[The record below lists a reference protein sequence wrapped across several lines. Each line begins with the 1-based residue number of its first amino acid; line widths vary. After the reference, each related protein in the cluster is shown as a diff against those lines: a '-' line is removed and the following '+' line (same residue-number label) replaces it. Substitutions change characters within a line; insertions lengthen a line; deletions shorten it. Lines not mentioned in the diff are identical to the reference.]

1 MFKLQVPPLGRIS
14 YIDVMQISLTPEQR
28 EWLEAKVAA
37 GQFGSLEEAA
47 AAAIADSMA
56 GEIDD
61 MAWAKPYVDEARAAV
76 ARGDVLTI
84 EEHRARIARRL
95 SKT

>member
-1 MFKLQVPPLGRIS
+1 MRGVG
-14 YIDVMQISLTPEQR
+14 YTDAMQISLTPEQHD
-28 EWLEAKVAA
+28 WLEAKVAA
-37 GQFGSLEEAA
+37 GQFGSVEEAA

-61 MAWAKPYVDEARAAV
+61 MAWAKTYVDEARAAV
-76 ARGDVLTI
+76 ARGDMLTL

-95 SKT
+95 SKP

>member
-1 MFKLQVPPLGRIS
+1 
-14 YIDVMQISLTPEQR
+14 MQISLTPEQR

-37 GQFGSLEEAA
+37 GQFDSLEEAA
-47 AAAIADSMA
+47 TAAIADSMA

>member
-1 MFKLQVPPLGRIS
+1 
-14 YIDVMQISLTPEQR
+14 MQITLTPEQQA
-28 EWLEAKVAA
+28 WLEAKVAA
-37 GQFGSLEEAA
+37 GEFGTVEEAA

-76 ARGDVLTI
+76 ARGKVLTL
-84 EEHRARIARRL
+84 EEHRARLAHRL
-95 SKT
+95 REA

>member
-1 MFKLQVPPLGRIS
+1 
-14 YIDVMQISLTPEQR
+14 MQISLTREQE

-37 GQFGSLEEAA
+37 GLFGSIEEAV

-61 MAWAKPYVDEARAAV
+61 MAWAKPYVDEARAAIE
-76 ARGDVLTI
+76 RGDVLSI
-84 EEHRARIARRL
+84 EEHKARMARRL
-95 SKT
+95 RRP